1 MLLPARLPAP
11 TAELSFIVRKLSRTQ
26 LLSFDTSMQ
35 RHTSNSFALIHLQNA
50 FQQPLSF
57 DTSILPPGYPP
68 PPKEPTSHESSRQN
82 PSFHRV
88 SALLLLLP
96 LGATMLSIRETS
108 PLLPVSN
115 TGERTSGRASAGCQ
129 IRSQVDPGYTE
140 GIARARRPGSNVL
153 RVAL

>member
-82 PSFHRV
+82 PSFHRP

-108 PLLPVSN
+108 PLVPVSN
-115 TGERTSGRASAGCQ
+115 QLSGPPASTF
-129 IRSQVDPGYTE
+129 PG
-140 GIARARRPGSNVL
+140 AFSSPVL
-153 RVAL
+153 RERCHVQGGPPSGAGKAHRVRLG